1 MFNLFKYEFRKTWF
15 SKLII
20 LILTALSE
28 CVFLVGFFREN
39 DTNTGVGIILLAAV
53 GLFGLIYIG
62 IDSMLVLQR
71 DLNTKQSY
79 MLFMTPN
86 NSFKILGSKVI
97 ENSISIIIAALFFA
111 ALAYLDIQM
120 MYNKYGSE
128 NLDFLEIV
136 KLLLS
141 EVGIPEEV
149 LSLSTVFTFFASL
162 VANWLATVVSAFL
175 AIVLSATLLAGKK
188 LSPVLSFAFFIAL
201 NVLMSKIIE
210 QITKGMK
217 IMPSIQTNI
226 WASLIFAVLW
236 YFITAWIMEK
246 KLSV

>member
-20 LILTALSE
+20 LILTALAE

-39 DTNTGVGIILLAAV
+39 DTNTSVGIILLVAV
-53 GLFGLIYIG
+53 GLFGIIYIG

-97 ENSISIIIAALFFA
+97 ENSISIILAAVFFA
-111 ALAYLDIQM
+111 ALAYVDIQM
-120 MYNKYGSE
+120 LFNKYGAQYNFLDLFKMFLAEAGISE
-128 NLDFLEIV
+128 DIFSVSL
-136 KLLLS
+136 
-141 EVGIPEEV
+141 V
-149 LSLSTVFTFFASL
+149 LTFFASL

-175 AIVLSATLLAGKK
+175 AIVLSATFLAGKK
-188 LSPVLSFAFFIAL
+188 LSPLLSFALFIAL
-201 NVLMSKIIE
+201 NVLMSQII
-210 QITKGMK
+210 QRITKAMALRNSMQ
-217 IMPSIQTNI
+217 ISICL
-226 WASLIFAVLW
+226 SLVIAVVW
-236 YFITAWIMEK
+236 YFVTAWIMEK